1 MYKSFIIHLSKIQ
14 SSLDSALI
22 LKSQLENFKMPV
34 ELFEGSY
41 GNEIKEQFLKEG
53 KRYHPWGFKGGPSE
67 PFSDEYRDREEHKK
81 PGEIGCFSSHYRLWQ
96 KCVELDE
103 PIFIWEDDAR
113 VMRKY
118 QPVEWVD
125 VLSVASSHE
134 KKMRKYWQYLL
145 TPEGEPVAADYF
157 QSSMPGNAGYL
168 IKPHAAKILV
178 NEYKNSFLPADNAI
192 NQHLIRIQIHSHM
205 MGKAEDR
212 NPTAGK
218 SSLIRTR
225 FWDKNERNI

>member
-1 MYKSFIIHLSKIQ
+1 MYKSYIIHLSKIK
-14 SSLDSALI
+14 SSLESALT
-22 LKSQLENFKMPV
+22 LKSQLENFNMPV

-41 GNEIKEQFLKEG
+41 GNEIKEQFIKEG
-53 KRYHPWGFKGGPSE
+53 KKYHPWGMKYGPSTI
-67 PFSDEYRDREEHKK
+67 FSDEYRERPEHNT

-96 KCVELDE
+96 KCYELRE

-113 VMRKY
+113 IIRKFI
-118 QPVEWVD
+118 PVEWQD

-145 TPEGEPVAADYF
+145 EPDGEPEAAPYY

-168 IKPHAAKILV
+168 IKPHAAKILID
-178 NEYKNSFLPADNAI
+178 EYRNTYMPADNAI
-192 NQHLIRIQIHSHM
+192 NQHLITIQIHSYM

-212 NPTAGK
+212 DPTGGK
-218 SSLIRTR
+218 SSLIRTHI
-225 FWDKNERNI
+225 WNKDERK

>member
-1 MYKSFIIHLSKIQ
+1 MYKSFIIHLSKIK

-22 LKSQLENFKMPV
+22 LKSQLEKFNMPV

-41 GNEIKEQFLKEG
+41 GDETKEKFISEG
-53 KRYHPWGFKGGPSE
+53 KKYHPWGMKFGPNVI
-67 PFSDEYRDREEHKK
+67 FSDEYRSKKEHNM
-81 PGEIGCFSSHYRLWQ
+81 PGEIGCFSSHYRLWK
-96 KCVELDE
+96 KCYEINE

-113 VMRKY
+113 IIRKFY
-118 QPVEWVD
+118 PVEWTD

-145 TPEGEPVAADYF
+145 NPEGDPMAADYY

-168 IKPHAAKILV
+168 IKPHAAKILID
-178 NEYKNSFLPADNAI
+178 EYKNSYLPADNAI
-192 NQHLIRIQIHSHM
+192 NQHLIKIQIHNYL

-212 NPTAGK
+212 KPTEGK
-218 SSLIRTR
+218 SSLIRTK
-225 FWDKNERNI
+225 FWEKKYG